1 MPSWRMIRRYLLVM
15 VLGVSAMFNSALAA
29 EVSLPYKG
37 LKLNADLALAPGKT
51 LADGVILIT
60 HGSLAHRDM
69 EMLVAFR
76 DLLRN
81 KAFNTLAINLGLG
94 VDNRHGMYDC
104 NTTHRHTNND
114 AIAEIGAWVDWL
126 KSQGA
131 SSVALLGHSR
141 GGAQTALYAAEHDS
155 PLLKAVV
162 LLAPPTLK
170 NVDAAGY
177 QQRYNKPLKPILE
190 RARKLVKQG
199 KGNTVLTN
207 TDMIICPKAKVTAA
221 SFVSYYGQDP
231 RLDTPY
237 LLPKINKPTLVLV
250 AGSDEVVPALDKAV
264 GPLADGKKIH
274 MQVLPDADHF
284 FRDLHAE
291 DAVDAIS
298 VFLKSHAF

>member
-1 MPSWRMIRRYLLVM
+1 MSFRSYFLGVL
-15 VLGVSAMFNSALAA
+15 LGVSALCHSAVAA

-37 LKLNADLALAPGKT
+37 LKLNADLTLAPGKT

-76 DLLRN
+76 NLLRD
-81 KAFNTLAINLGLG
+81 KAYNTLAINLSLG
-94 VDNRHGMYDC
+94 MDQRHGMFDC
-104 NTTHRHTNND
+104 SMTHRHTNDD
-114 AIAEIGAWVDWL
+114 AVAEIGAWTDWL
-126 KSQGA
+126 KKQGA
-131 SSVALLGHSR
+131 NQMVILGHSR

-170 NVDAAGY
+170 NADPASY
-177 QQRYNKPLKPILE
+177 QQRYNKPLMPILE
-190 RARKLVKQG
+190 RARQLVKQG

-207 TDMIICPKAKVTAA
+207 TDMIICPKANVTAA
-221 SFVSYYGQDP
+221 SFVSYYGQDL

-237 LLPKINKPTLVLV
+237 LLPRIRKPTLVIV
-250 AGSDEVVPALDKAV
+250 AGGDEVVPGLDKVV
-264 GPLADGKKIH
+264 GPLADGKILH

-291 DAVDAIS
+291 DAADAIS
-298 VFLKSHAF
+298 VFLKTHAF

>member
-1 MPSWRMIRRYLLVM
+1 MNIRSCLLA
-15 VLGVSAMFNSALAA
+15 VLLGLSALFHSALAA

-37 LKLNADLALAPGKT
+37 LKLNADLALAPNKT
-51 LADGVILIT
+51 MADGAILIT

-76 DLLRN
+76 NLLRD
-81 KAFNTLAINLGLG
+81 KAYNTLAINLSLG

-104 NTTHRHTNND
+104 NTTHRHTNDD

-126 KSQGA
+126 RKQGA
-131 SSVALLGHSR
+131 SRVTLLGHSR

-162 LLAPPTLK
+162 LLAPPTLR
-170 NVDAAGY
+170 NIDPEVY

-207 TDMIICPKAKVTAA
+207 TDMISCPKAKVTAA
-221 SFVSYYGQDP
+221 SFVSYYSQDS

-237 LLPKINKPTLVLV
+237 LLPKIRKPTLVIV
-250 AGSDEVVPALDKAV
+250 AGSDEVVVGLDKAV
-264 GPLADGKKIH
+264 GALADGTKLH

-298 VFLKSHAF
+298 VFLKAHAF

>member
-1 MPSWRMIRRYLLVM
+1 MNIRSYLSGMLLGLS
-15 VLGVSAMFNSALAA
+15 VLCHSALAA

-37 LKLNADLALAPGKT
+37 LTLNADLSLAPGKT
-51 LADGVILIT
+51 LADGVILMT

-76 DLLRN
+76 NLLRD
-81 KAFNTLAINLGLG
+81 KAYNTLAINLSLG
-94 VDNRHGMYDC
+94 VDKRHGMYDC
-104 NTTHRHTNND
+104 NTTHRHTNDD

-126 KSQGA
+126 KKQGA
-131 SSVALLGHSR
+131 SRVALLGHSR
-141 GGAQTALYAAEHDS
+141 GGAQTALFAAEHDS
-155 PLLKAVV
+155 PVLKAVV
-162 LLAPPTLK
+162 LLAPPTIK
-170 NVDAAGY
+170 NVDPAEY

-190 RARKLVKQG
+190 RARKLIKQG

-221 SFVSYYGQDP
+221 SFVSYYEQDP

-237 LLPKINKPTLVLV
+237 LLPKIHKPTLVIV
-250 AGSDEVVPALDKAV
+250 AGGDEVVVGLDKAV
-264 GPLADGKKIH
+264 GPLADGKNLH

-284 FRDLHAE
+284 FRDLHGE

-298 VFLKSHAF
+298 VFLKAHAF

>member
-1 MPSWRMIRRYLLVM
+1 M
-15 VLGVSAMFNSALAA
+15 VFRSYWLAMLLGVSALFNSAFAT
-29 EVSLPYKG
+29 EVSMPYKG
-37 LKLNADLALAPGKT
+37 LQLNADLALAPGKT
-51 LADGVILIT
+51 LANGVILIT

-76 DLLRN
+76 DLLRG
-81 KAFNTLAINLGLG
+81 KAFNTLAINLSLG
-94 VDNRHGMYDC
+94 VDKRHGMYDC
-104 NTTHRHTNND
+104 NTMHRHTNDD
-114 AIAEIGAWVDWL
+114 AVAEIGAWLDWL

-131 SSVALLGHSR
+131 KSVALLGHSR
-141 GGAQTALYAAEHDS
+141 GGGQTALYAAEHDN

-162 LLAPPTLK
+162 LLAPPTIK
-170 NVDAAGY
+170 NADPASY

-207 TDMIICPKAKVTAA
+207 TDMISCPKAKVTAA

-237 LLPKINKPTLVLV
+237 LLPKIRKPTLVLV
-250 AGSDEVVPALDKAV
+250 AGSDEVVPGLDKAV
-264 GPLADGKKIH
+264 KPLADGKNIH
-274 MQVLPDADHF
+274 MQVLPGADHF

>member
-1 MPSWRMIRRYLLVM
+1 MIIRCYLLAM
-15 VLGVSAMFNSALAA
+15 LWSVSGLFHSALAA

-76 DLLRN
+76 NLLRD
-81 KAFNTLAINLGLG
+81 KAYNTLAINLSLG
-94 VDNRHGMYDC
+94 VDKRHGMYDC
-104 NTTHRHTNND
+104 NMTHRHTNDD
-114 AIAEIGAWVDWL
+114 AVAEIGAWVNWL
-126 KSQGA
+126 KTQGA
-131 SSVALLGHSR
+131 TRVVLLGHSR
-141 GGAQTALYAAEHDS
+141 GGAQTALYAAEHDT

-162 LLAPPTLK
+162 LLAPPTIK
-170 NVDAAGY
+170 NVDSADY
-177 QQRYNKPLKPILE
+177 QLRYNKPLKPILE

-199 KGNTVLTN
+199 KGTTVLTN

-221 SFVSYYGQDP
+221 SFVSYYGQDR

-237 LLPKINKPTLVLV
+237 LLPKIRKPTLVIV
-250 AGSDEVVPALDKAV
+250 GGGDEVVVGLDKAV
-264 GPLADGKKIH
+264 GPLADGKNLH
-274 MQVLPDADHF
+274 VQVLPEADHF
-284 FRDLHAE
+284 FRDLHGE

-298 VFLKSHAF
+298 AFLKAHAF